1 MNAARV
7 RKGIGMAVRIFFAVI
22 AVLLVVYI
30 VYMLIARYAMGI
42 EVPTVFGMGGA
53 VVSSGSMEPE
63 LSVGDYVITVR
74 QDSYEV
80 GDVIM
85 FYSADGVCTTHR
97 IVEIVDG
104 AFRTKGDAN
113 NAADVLLVSA
123 DAVIG
128 EVVAAVPGVGTVI
141 GFLQTPAGLC
151 IVLAVIAIAWFA
163 WESISRA
170 RARAADGEDVPPEGT
185 PSGENASAPV
195 AGGEEDGDKGNN
207 HEEGNDQTVSHR

>member
-7 RKGIGMAVRIFFAVI
+7 RKGIGMAVRIFLAVI

-97 IVEIVDG
+97 IVEIADG

-170 RARAADGEDVPPEGT
+170 RARAADGEDVPPEGA

>member
-7 RKGIGMAVRIFFAVI
+7 RKGIGMAVRIFLAVI

-97 IVEIVDG
+97 IV
-104 AFRTKGDAN
+104 
-113 NAADVLLVSA
+113 
-123 DAVIG
+123 
-128 EVVAAVPGVGTVI
+128 
-141 GFLQTPAGLC
+141 
-151 IVLAVIAIAWFA
+151 
-163 WESISRA
+163 
-170 RARAADGEDVPPEGT
+170 
-185 PSGENASAPV
+185 
-195 AGGEEDGDKGNN
+195 
-207 HEEGNDQTVSHR
+207 

>member
-7 RKGIGMAVRIFFAVI
+7 RKGIGMAVRIFLAVI

-53 VVSSGSMEPE
+53 VVLSGSMEPE

-170 RARAADGEDVPPEGT
+170 RARAADGEDVPPEGA
-185 PSGENASAPV
+185 PSGENASASV

>member
-1 MNAARV
+1 MSRANVKKGVGIALRV
-7 RKGIGMAVRIFFAVI
+7 FLILV
-22 AVLLVVYI
+22 AVLLIVYI
-30 VYMLIARYAMGI
+30 AYMLIARYALHI
-42 EVPTVFGMGGA
+42 PTPTVFGLGGA
-53 VVSSGSMEPE
+53 SVVSGSMEPE
-63 LSVGDYVITVR
+63 ISVGDYVITLR
-74 QDSYEV
+74 QDSYAQ

-85 FYSADGVCTTHR
+85 FYTQDGVCTTHR
-97 IVEIVDG
+97 IVELVDG
-104 AFRTKGDAN
+104 SFRTKGDAN

-170 RARAADGEDVPPEGT
+170 RARAADGEDVPPEGA